1 MKNLLISFFSF
12 LFINSICSA
21 QISVL
26 PRLIKDSVKIIQ
38 PTKLRSSPMLVAFFK
53 TDDTYIKI
61 VYGSPLKKDRKI
73 FGDLVPYGKLWRT
86 GANEAT
92 EITFTKDIK
101 ISGKSLKA
109 GTYTIFT
116 IPNANS
122 WTVLINN
129 DLGQWG
135 DYQYKPEND
144 ILSFEIPVEKTPKE
158 IYEAFIIKFED
169 LDEGANM
176 VMRWDDIKIAVP
188 ISIGS
193 NASASSK
200 SKKKNK

>member
-1 MKNLLISFFSF
+1 MKNLFIGFITF

-21 QISVL
+21 QTSVL

-53 TDDTYIKI
+53 TDGTYIKV

-73 FGDLVPYGKLWRT
+73 FGELVPYGKLWRT

-92 EITFTKDIK
+92 EITFTKDVK
-101 ISGKSLKA
+101 IGGKNLKT

-116 IPNANS
+116 IPNANN
-122 WTVLINN
+122 WTILINN

-135 DYQYKPEND
+135 DYQYKADND

-158 IYEAFIIKFED
+158 IYEAFTIKFED
-169 LDEGANM
+169 LNEGANM
-176 VMRWDDIKIAVP
+176 VMRWDDVKIAVP
-188 ISIGS
+188 ISVGTT
-193 NASASSK
+193 ASADSK
-200 SKKKNK
+200 SKKKK